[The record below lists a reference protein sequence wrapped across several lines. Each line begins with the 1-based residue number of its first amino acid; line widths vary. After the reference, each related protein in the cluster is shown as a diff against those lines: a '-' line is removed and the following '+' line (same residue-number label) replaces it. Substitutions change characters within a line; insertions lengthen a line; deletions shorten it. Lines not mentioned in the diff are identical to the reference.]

1 MPARQVV
8 LPTSSEF
15 SHPMQLPSR
24 QQSTPV
30 NPLAATLMDFP
41 ASVAN
46 KRLTAELSPLD
57 TTLTKNG
64 GVGGIMVNQLP
75 LSSSVSTRLQPSFV
89 LNRFHT
95 LSFSISCNSCV
106 CHSYENCR
114 VCTNNSHSGSPRV
127 QPRGTLRSTL
137 ARRSLG
143 GLCANSVP
151 FFALSTFYCQLS
163 TSRSP
168 KSLLCHTSEPPGEA
182 DKILA
187 GSVGRKRIPFS
198 RYNWRYG
205 CAIDCAGYRRHA
217 AG

>member
-1 MPARQVV
+1 MLARQVV
-8 LPTSSEF
+8 LLTSSES

-24 QQSTPV
+24 QQPAPL

-57 TTLTKNG
+57 TTLTKNRG
-64 GVGGIMVNQLP
+64 GRGVMVNQLP
-75 LSSSVSTRLQPSFV
+75 LSSNVSTRLQPSFV

-95 LSFSISCNSCV
+95 LSFSVSCNSFA

-168 KSLLCHTSEPPGEA
+168 KSLLCHTSEPPG
-182 DKILA
+182 
-187 GSVGRKRIPFS
+187 GGRQDTRGKCWPKAHPIS

-205 CAIDCAGYRRHA
+205 CASDCSGY
-217 AG
+217 